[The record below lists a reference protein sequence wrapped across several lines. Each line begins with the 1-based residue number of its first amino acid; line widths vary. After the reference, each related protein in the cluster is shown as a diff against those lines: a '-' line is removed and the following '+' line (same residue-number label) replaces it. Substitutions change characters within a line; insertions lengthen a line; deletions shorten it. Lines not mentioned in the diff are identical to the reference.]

1 MSCKTSTSMAT
12 SRKEG
17 EKPGVMVIVKE
28 TEVPEQTGTK
38 DETEEMP
45 GREHRPPRSAAVQ
58 DRAHLDKYHKLHA
71 SVRDLADVGTVPASV
86 LLRRKHPAAQIQPT
100 SQK

>member
-1 MSCKTSTSMAT
+1 VPVHSNTTVS
-12 SRKEG
+12 
-17 EKPGVMVIVKE
+17 VKE
-28 TEVPEQTGTK
+28 EAEVPEQVGTK
-38 DETEEMP
+38 DKTEEML
-45 GREHRPPRSAAVQ
+45 GRAPRPPRSAVVQ
-58 DRAHLDKYHKLHA
+58 ARAHLDKYHKLHA